1 VSSGADAFL
10 AEHAGAIAAAA
21 SRIVGHV
28 RRTPALPA
36 DEVAAATM
44 VKPELLQPTGSFKV
58 RGAFNAALRLREVS
72 PGTSGVLTVSSG
84 NHGQA
89 VALAAGSLGLPCT
102 VVMPEGSNP
111 VKVAAVRALG
121 AAVLSEGVTA
131 ANREQRV
138 LEERERTGWALI
150 HPFDDWDTIHGQ
162 GTIGLELLADID
174 DLGMVVCPV
183 GGGGLISGCAL
194 AIKAARPAV
203 RVVGVEPELA
213 ADAAASRRSGRH
225 ERLAA
230 APATIADGLRSMSL
244 GERPFEVIVQR
255 ALVDELLTVSET
267 DIEAAMVATW
277 TLLHLVVEPSGAV
290 PLAALLAGRLP
301 KPLPGTRTALV
312 LSGGN
317 VDPVLAARLLAAHSA
332 GHVTGGSAP

>member
-1 VSSGADAFL
+1 MSSGADAFL

-36 DEVAAATM
+36 DEVAAAAV

-72 PGTSGVLTVSSG
+72 PGTAGVLTVSSG

-89 VALAAGSLGLPCT
+89 VALAARSLGLPCE

-121 AAVLSEGVTA
+121 AAVVSEGVTA

-162 GTIGLELLADID
+162 GTIGLELLADVE

-183 GGGGLISGCAL
+183 GG
-194 AIKAARPAV
+194 
-203 RVVGVEPELA
+203 
-213 ADAAASRRSGRH
+213 
-225 ERLAA
+225 
-230 APATIADGLRSMSL
+230 
-244 GERPFEVIVQR
+244 
-255 ALVDELLTVSET
+255 
-267 DIEAAMVATW
+267 
-277 TLLHLVVEPSGAV
+277 
-290 PLAALLAGRLP
+290 AG
-301 KPLPGTRTALV
+301 
-312 LSGGN
+312 
-317 VDPVLAARLLAAHSA
+317 
-332 GHVTGGSAP
+332 